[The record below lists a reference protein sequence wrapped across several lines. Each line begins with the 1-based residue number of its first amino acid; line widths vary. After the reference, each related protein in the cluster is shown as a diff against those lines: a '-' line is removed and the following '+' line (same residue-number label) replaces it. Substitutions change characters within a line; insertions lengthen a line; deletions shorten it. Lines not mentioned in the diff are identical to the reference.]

1 VALSKTE
8 VYNTVQAAARRIPD
22 LKREQVFGGVKTKA
36 VGGDLTSVKC
46 AGQWLHLG
54 LSVDALSGL
63 ALTIDEVG
71 AEDAQT
77 LKEWMEP
84 IANSV
89 GAHVLVTDDADAF
102 KTVAD
107 ELGLDHHVCKSHG
120 KRNTLDLI
128 EDLCPKVAIDAYGS
142 LVLAGWTRG
151 KHKPIS
157 SNWESSS

>member
-89 GAHVLVTDDADAF
+89 GAHVV
-102 KTVAD
+102 V
-107 ELGLDHHVCKSHG
+107 
-120 KRNTLDLI
+120 
-128 EDLCPKVAIDAYGS
+128 
-142 LVLAGWTRG
+142 
-151 KHKPIS
+151 
-157 SNWESSS
+157 